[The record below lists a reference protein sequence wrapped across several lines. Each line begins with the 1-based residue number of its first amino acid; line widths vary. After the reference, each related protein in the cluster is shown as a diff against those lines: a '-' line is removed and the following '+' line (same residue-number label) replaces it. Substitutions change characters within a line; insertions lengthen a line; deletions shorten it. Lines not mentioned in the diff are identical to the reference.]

1 MNTRE
6 IIYELRTKNGLSQDE
21 LAEKVFVTRQAV
33 SRWENGETVPN
44 TETLKL
50 LSNLFGVSI
59 NTLLGAPRQLFCQC
73 CGMPLE
79 DEIIGRNQDGT
90 LNEDYCKWC
99 YADGEYTYS
108 DMDELIEVCIPHM
121 VKEGFSED
129 QARAFMKEQLPKLDY
144 WKRYEELSDNGEFEA
159 FKKQLIAEI
168 NDLHIDGMPKVERL
182 NALVGSYVNLAYP
195 LPSGI
200 SAKFL
205 DDNTT
210 YLGTQLE
217 SEFGEHACSDRC
229 FGVLANM
236 DFILIC
242 TYSAAGENPELLLYK
257 KR

>member
-144 WKRYEELSDNGEFEA
+144 WKRYEEPSDNGEFEA
-159 FKKQLIAEI
+159 FKKQLIDEI

>member
-1 MNTRE
+1 MDTKE
-6 IIYELRTKNGLSQDE
+6 IIRELRTKNGLSQDE
-21 LAEKVFVTRQAV
+21 LAEKVYVTRQAV

-44 TETLKL
+44 TDTLKL

-59 NTLLGAPRQLFCQC
+59 NTLLGSPRQLICQC

-79 DEIIGRNQDGT
+79 DGIIGRNSDGS

-99 YADGEYTYS
+99 YADGTYTYS
-108 DMDELIEVCIPHM
+108 DMDDLIDVCVRHM
-121 VKEGFSED
+121 VGENFTEE
-129 QARAFMKEQLPKLDY
+129 QAREYMKQKLPTLDY
-144 WKRYEELSDNGEFEA
+144 WKRYADLGDGGQFEE
-159 FKKQLIAEI
+159 FKKKLVDEI
-168 NDLHIDGMPKVERL
+168 NGLGIEGMPKVEKL
-182 NALVGSYVNLAYP
+182 NALVGKFVNLEYP
-195 LPSGI
+195 LPGGT

-205 DDNTT
+205 NDGTT

-217 SEFGEHACSDRC
+217 PEFGGDRC

-242 TYSAAGENPELLLYK
+242 TYAENGADPELVLYK

>member
-159 FKKQLIAEI
+159 FKKQLIDEI